1 MQEMRS
7 YDGGDSSQF
16 IPQMQSLRER
26 RSLFWW
32 PGSLTAQETY
42 EVQVYVYKLLV
53 STGYATFKHYN
64 QHKHN
69 YTFKHYNQ

>member
-16 IPQMQSLRER
+16 VPQMQSLRER

-42 EVQVYVYKLLV
+42 EVQ
-53 STGYATFKHYN
+53 GYEFTCKHWVCN
-64 QHKHN
+64 SLAL
-69 YTFKHYNQ
+69 

>member
-16 IPQMQSLRER
+16 VPQMQSLRER

-42 EVQVYVYKLLV
+42 EVPTRLRVYLQALGMQQLSIVINI
-53 STGYATFKHYN
+53 N
-64 QHKHN
+64 QHKLHN
-69 YTFKHYNQ
+69 SKI